1 MPKFR
6 TPKIARAVNI
16 FNPQLFDQISLAAFL
31 AWVGLGSD
39 ALSSSAYGPPAI
51 YAALRGHEY
60 LSLILAVAI
69 PLTVF
74 IISAGY
80 KQVIALFPE
89 GGGGYHTATTLLGP
103 RAGLVS
109 GAALVVDYI
118 LTAAVSVASGT
129 EAVLSLASPS
139 LYSDRLLL
147 DIAVLLFII
156 LINLRGMKD
165 SIKILLPV
173 FLSFVLTHILVLGFG
188 LASHVGSL
196 PALVSRTA
204 SGITKDQHTYGWIFI
219 VALVFRAFSMGGGT
233 YTGLEAVANGV
244 HIMREPRV
252 RTGQRTMTYL
262 AVSLSLVAGGLIL
275 LYLMYHIQQHTHETL
290 NATLYRAITRHWQ
303 WGHIALGPTAV
314 LLTLVTEGLLLFI
327 AANTGVIT
335 APIVMANMAVDRWLP
350 KRFAYLSDSF
360 VSRNGVLL
368 VGFSAI
374 AIMIAARGHVGVL
387 VVLYSINV
395 FITFA
400 LTMAG
405 LTKHWY
411 GMRHTIG
418 AWRAKLFVSTTG
430 LIVTSSILGITLYEK
445 FDGGGWFTLLIT
457 ALLILVSIRISRHYK
472 ALQTARLSLDE
483 VMADLI
489 PPPDAPTH
497 PIVPLSP
504 HDRTAVFFVN
514 GFDGLGIHTYLSV
527 KRMLGG
533 FIKNYVFLIAG
544 VVGEAEFKGIE
555 AVQHLRTYTEDQA
568 NRYLALCRNH
578 DVAATWLSAYSTDRR
593 LAMLEL
599 SHAAIEAFPQCLFFS
614 GRIVDPALQTHFRHV
629 LHDDIGFVIQDFIEK
644 EGFTMTIIP
653 VNIHGITIPA
663 TPHSLE
669 IFKPAEGPSDP
680 HAPVPP
686 MGIPGP

>member
-6 TPKIARAVNI
+6 TSKLAGAINI
-16 FNPQLFDQISLAAFL
+16 FNPRLFDRISLAAFL

-39 ALSSSAYGPPAI
+39 ALSSSAYGPPAL
-51 YAALRGHEY
+51 YAVLRGHEY
-60 LSLILAVAI
+60 LSVILAIAI

-89 GGGGYHTATTLLGP
+89 GGGGYHTATTLLGS

-109 GAALVVDYI
+109 GAALIVDYI

-129 EAVLSLASPS
+129 DAVLSLASPS
-139 LYSDRLLL
+139 LYGDRLLL
-147 DIAVLLFII
+147 DIAVLLFIVF
-156 LINLRGMKD
+156 LNLRGMKD
-165 SIKILLPV
+165 SIKILLPI
-173 FLSFVLTHILVLGFG
+173 FLAFVLTHAVVLGFG
-188 LASHVGSL
+188 LLSHAESL
-196 PALVSRTA
+196 PALVSHTA
-204 SGITKDQHTYGWIFI
+204 SGITKDHRAYGWIFI
-219 VALVFRAFSMGGGT
+219 VALLFRAFSMGGGT

-252 RTGQRTMTYL
+252 DTAQRTMTYL
-262 AVSLSLVAGGLIL
+262 AVSLSLVASSLIL
-275 LYLMYHIQQHTHETL
+275 LYLMYHVQPQAHETL
-290 NATLYRAITRHWQ
+290 NASLYRAITIHWQ
-303 WGHIALGPTAV
+303 WGHIALGPAAV
-314 LLTLVTEGLLLFI
+314 FLTLITEGLLLFV

-350 KRFAYLSDSF
+350 KRFSYLSDSF

-374 AIMIAARGHVGVL
+374 AIMVMARGHVGIL

-405 LTKHWY
+405 LTRHWY
-411 GMRHTIG
+411 KTRRTQES
-418 AWRAKLFVSTTG
+418 WRSKIFISTVG
-430 LIVTSSILGITLYEK
+430 LIVTASILVITVYEK

-457 ALLILVSIRISRHYK
+457 ALLIFISVRISRHYK
-472 ALQTARLSLDE
+472 ALKAARLSLDD

-489 PPPDAPTH
+489 PPADAPIH
-497 PIVPLSP
+497 PIIPVSP
-504 HDRTAVFFVN
+504 NERTAVFFVN

-527 KRMLGG
+527 KRMLGDY
-533 FIKNYVFLIAG
+533 IKNYVFLMAG

-555 AVQHLRTYTEDQA
+555 AVQHLRTATEAQA
-568 NRYLALCRNH
+568 NRYLAMCRNH
-578 DVAATWLSAYSTDRR
+578 DVAATWFTAYSTDRR

-599 SHAAIEAFPQCLFFS
+599 SQAAIEAFPQSLFFS
-614 GRIVDPALQTHFRHV
+614 GRLVDPALQTRFRYI
-629 LHDDIGFVIQDFIEK
+629 LHDDIGFVIQDYIERD
-644 EGFTMTIIP
+644 GFTMTIVP
-653 VNIHGITIPA
+653 VNLHGIVVPT
-663 TPHSLE
+663 TPHSLDIYSPLKE
-669 IFKPAEGPSDP
+669 PPADEGQ
-680 HAPVPP
+680 VP
-686 MGIPGP
+686 